1 MFLSLALEG
10 DFFPGRPNPLMDLS
24 SFLGPARGLESCWGS
39 SGFLPTQHND
49 AVGNV
54 GQSSHLRK
62 GELDTFPSCRKSQGA
77 VSKMR
82 LAIHQ
87 QIPSAPPRTW
97 TLNPTLVTTSVYHL
111 RLDHHPLGSAHLNSQ
126 PASIHRAARETL

>member
-10 DFFPGRPNPLMDLS
+10 DFFPRRPNPLVYLS
-24 SFLGPARGLESCWGS
+24 SFLGPATGLESCWGS

-62 GELDTFPSCRKSQGA
+62 EELDTFPSRRKSHGA
-77 VSKMR
+77 VSKIR

-87 QIPSAPPRTW
+87 QIPSAPPWTW
-97 TLNPTLVTTSVYHL
+97 TPSPTLVTTSVYHP

-126 PASIHRAARETL
+126 PASTHRAARETL